1 MRHWV
6 DPRERTMDEL
16 WEAAEKACRF
26 RSPYM
31 SLFGL
36 YANIT
41 GRGGWNVGV
50 WPGMGILPAFPEAAV
65 WGKTPRLAL
74 GALIATLEEVRDA
87 PREPLWFE
95 HD

>member
-1 MRHWV
+1 MNWV

-16 WEAAEKACRF
+16 WEAAHEACQW

-31 SLFGL
+31 SFFGL

-41 GRGGWNVGV
+41 GKGGWNATV
-50 WPGMGILPAFPEAAV
+50 WPGMNIVPAFPEAAS
-65 WGKTPRLAL
+65 WGPTPRLAL
-74 GALIATLEEVRDA
+74 GALIVRLESA
-87 PREPLWFE
+87 PEKREPLWFE